1 MPNPKTIEERLAW
14 LEDRLSPPDQQ
25 AEVLMLNNSANEQ
38 QPAKETETMTL
49 PWQDISTIEDYDG
62 EDGVTALWHIDWDK
76 ADNDPYLKTSIGG
89 ARAEVEFSKREFTH
103 YLVLTPPKA
112 PTVEVPVEPE
122 RVSVQ
127 EFAKQ
132 LDYGHWVKC
141 SNPFSA
147 SDYRNKPTR
156 DFSRYFQL
164 YSHLLGNDVTLSLLQ
179 QIIAEGNP
187 IYSRTT
193 DPTAWLASQA
203 EQKGV
208 NQ

>member
-1 MPNPKTIEERLAW
+1 MMVTEKPLNYKEV
-14 LEDRLSPPDQQ
+14 
-25 AEVLMLNNSANEQ
+25 VLMEDNSANQ
-38 QPAKETETMTL
+38 KQPAPET
-49 PWQDISTIEDYDG
+49 
-62 EDGVTALWHIDWDK
+62 
-76 ADNDPYLKTSIGG
+76 
-89 ARAEVEFSKREFTH
+89 
-103 YLVLTPPKA
+103 
-112 PTVEVPVEPE
+112 
-122 RVSVQ
+122 VSVQ

-164 YSHLLGNDVTLSLLQ
+164 YSHLLRNDVTLSLLQ

-203 EQKGV
+203 EQEGV